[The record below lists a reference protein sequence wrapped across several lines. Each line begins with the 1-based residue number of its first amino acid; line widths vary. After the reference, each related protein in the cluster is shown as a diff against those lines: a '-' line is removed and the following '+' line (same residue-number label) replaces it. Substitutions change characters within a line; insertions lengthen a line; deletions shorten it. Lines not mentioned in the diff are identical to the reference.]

1 MTPMVL
7 EDKPKFR
14 MNLSFDKA
22 TTVNGSEM
30 PHWKQK
36 ENKWQV
42 MPWSR
47 LTLGLTQLCLGAAQF
62 LSIFHSAS
70 HLCSLYVDLIA

>member
-36 ENKWQV
+36 ENK
-42 MPWSR
+42 
-47 LTLGLTQLCLGAAQF
+47 
-62 LSIFHSAS
+62 
-70 HLCSLYVDLIA
+70 